1 MISIK
6 EETYTNP
13 LFGGSISDYML
24 YLYTQMSIKPFPNTI
39 DIPNEEWKPLLHDL
53 YRLNGLDD
61 PEFII
66 KPELIPPREYGEI
79 DSNKALVALSG
90 GKDSIAVMLRL
101 LDEGKDVTAYFL
113 RNANLS
119 YLLEEPKATKVAEKY
134 GVQLVKD
141 KLHRSGKTDYFEN
154 QLKNQL
160 ILARMLEYGLK
171 TNCATVYLGEFW
183 DSVSDE
189 TALPDYNM
197 TDNTDLTNHLE
208 HAIQS
213 HIPEFKYD
221 YFFQNEA
228 TSISYIIARHPECIP
243 LIQSCIMPTRYMKQQ
258 LKFSEKYH
266 LHADVE
272 DISKEGTM
280 NGRCMNCYKCIAE
293 WLYLVMWGKLPMNKS
308 FLEEKALPLL
318 YKKRDQ
324 FDARLGKIP
333 QSELPVPELLNR
345 IVYINDGLTDYINDP
360 VNGLEKHIRHKY
372 KELDPNEHSN

>member
-6 EETYTNP
+6 EETYNNP
-13 LFGGSISDYML
+13 LFSGSISDYLL
-24 YLYTQMSIKPFPNTI
+24 YLYIEMSVRPFPSKI
-39 DIPNEEWKPLLHDL
+39 DIPNKEWIPLLHDL

-66 KPELIPPREYGEI
+66 KPELIPPRDYEKI
-79 DSNKALVALSG
+79 DSNKVMVALSG
-90 GKDSIAVMLRL
+90 GKDSLAVMLRL

-113 RNANLS
+113 QNANLS
-119 YLLEEPKATKVAEKY
+119 YLLEEPKATEAAEKY
-134 GVQLVKD
+134 NVKLVKD
-141 KLHRSGKTDYFEN
+141 KLCRSGKTDYFEN

-160 ILARMLEYGLK
+160 IIARMLEYGLRN
-171 TNCATVYLGEFW
+171 NCATVYLGEFW
-183 DSVSDE
+183 DSIDDE

-208 HAIQS
+208 HALQS
-213 HIPEFKYD
+213 HIQEFKYD

-228 TSISYIIARHPECIP
+228 TSISYIIARHPEAIP

-272 DISKEGTM
+272 HPNEEGTM
-280 NGRCMNCYKCIAE
+280 SGRCMNCYKCIIE
-293 WLYLVMWGKLPMNKS
+293 WMYLVSWGKLPMNKR
-308 FLEEKALPLL
+308 FLEERAIPLL

-324 FDARLGKIP
+324 FDARLGKMSIE
-333 QSELPVPELLNR
+333 ELPVPKLLNR
-345 IVYINDGLTDYINDP
+345 TIYLNDGLKDYIKDP
-360 VNGLEKHIRHKY
+360 INGLNNHIRHKH
-372 KELDPNEHSN
+372 KELEPKE